1 MRRVQLIVAY
11 DGTNFHGFAK
21 QNHAATIQGTIEKA
35 LYELTKEKIDLVGSG
50 RTDAGVHA
58 KGQCCI
64 IDTNTTIPTK
74 NLVKALNGRLPKSI
88 VIKDAMDVKEDFHPR
103 FMAKRKTYRYQILT
117 SSVNDPFVGPFSYF
131 YPYPLD
137 IERMQKAAKYIEG
150 EHDFKGFCASGSSVK
165 GTVRTVYSIEVR
177 KVDDL
182 IQIDICGNG
191 FLYNMVRIIA
201 GTLIEVGRGKKAP
214 RCIAEMIEKKDRT
227 LGGPTAPPEGLT
239 LLEVYYDDAL
249 RYE

>member
-74 NLVKALNGRLPKSI
+74 NLVKALNG
-88 VIKDAMDVKEDFHPR
+88 
-103 FMAKRKTYRYQILT
+103 T
-117 SSVNDPFVGPFSYF
+117 
-131 YPYPLD
+131 
-137 IERMQKAAKYIEG
+137 
-150 EHDFKGFCASGSSVK
+150 
-165 GTVRTVYSIEVR
+165 
-177 KVDDL
+177 
-182 IQIDICGNG
+182 
-191 FLYNMVRIIA
+191 IA
-201 GTLIEVGRGKKAP
+201 
-214 RCIAEMIEKKDRT
+214 
-227 LGGPTAPPEGLT
+227 
-239 LLEVYYDDAL
+239 
-249 RYE
+249 

>member
-1 MRRVQLIVAY
+1 MRRIQLIVAY

-21 QNHAATIQGTIEKA
+21 QNGAVTIQETIEKA
-35 LYELTKEKIDLVGSG
+35 LYELTKEHIDLIGSG

-64 IDTNTTIPTK
+64 IDTNTIIPTK
-74 NLVKALNGRLPKSI
+74 NLARALNGRLPKSI
-88 VIKDAMDVKEDFHPR
+88 VIKDAIDVKEDFHPR
-103 FMAKRKTYRYQILT
+103 FMAKKKTYRYQILT
-117 SSVNDPFVGPFSYF
+117 SHVNDPFIGPFSYF
-131 YPYPLD
+131 YPYKLD
-137 IERMQKAAKYIEG
+137 VEKMQKAAQYIKG

-165 GTVRTVYSIEVR
+165 TTVRTVYSIEVR

-201 GTLIEVGRGKKAP
+201 GTLIDVGRGKREP
-214 RCIAEMIEKKDRT
+214 RCIAEMIEKKERR
-227 LGGPTAPPEGLT
+227 LGGPTAPPEGLI
-239 LLEVYYDDAL
+239 LLEVCYDDAL